1 MSERNDKRGSMA
13 GGCALWLLLLLV
25 FLSAV
30 YVLGL
35 GPATWLGNQF
45 PETQEF
51 IVAFYMPLR
60 FLAEFC
66 GPIRRALD
74 RYVEF
79 WV

>member
-1 MSERNDKRGSMA
+1 MSERNDKSGSMA
-13 GGCALWLLLLLV
+13 GGCALWLLLLV

-51 IVAFYMPLR
+51 IVAVYMPLT
-60 FLAEFC
+60 FLAESC
-66 GPIRRALD
+66 GPIGRALD
-74 RYVEF
+74 WYVEF